1 MPNLFEKFA
10 ALKRQIAGNREKMG
24 YEFSF
29 GMTREEQSHITPP
42 PRFVIR
48 ILSELEYAVRL
59 SEYRNHEFDATVDGA
74 LDFLSDCLE
83 SDGTLTRKAASACER
98 LLMPLADAARAF
110 SLILVGHAHIDMNW
124 MWSFD
129 ETVAATV
136 AMAIVV
142 ARPPAVFLCRA
153 CL

>member
-1 MPNLFEKFA
+1 MSNLYAKFA
-10 ALKRQIAGNREKMG
+10 ALKKQVAGNREHMG

-42 PRFVIR
+42 PRYVVR

-59 SEYRNHEFDATVDGA
+59 SEQRSHEFDSLVESAV
-74 LDFLSDCLE
+74 DFLSDCIE
-83 SDGTLTRKAASACER
+83 SEGTVTRTAASACER
-98 LLMPLADAARAF
+98 ILLPLADAAREY

-136 AMAIVV
+136 ATFTTMLRIMDE
-142 ARPPAVFLCRA
+142 
-153 CL
+153 